1 MRKLTCAFGIAGAFA
16 ITMLTQATAVKSA
29 AATIVY
35 PWCAYYAG
43 SDSGNAPSCG
53 SSTYE
58 QCMATVSG
66 QSGYCGRNPF
76 YVEPAPQPARGRRP
90 ARS

>member
-1 MRKLTCAFGIAGAFA
+1 MRKITHALGAA
-16 ITMLTQATAVKSA
+16 VVALLVQANAVKPG

-53 SSTYE
+53 SSTLE
-58 QCMATVSG
+58 QCRATVSG
-66 QSGYCGRNPF
+66 QQGYCGRNPF
-76 YVEPAPQPARGRRP
+76 YVEPPVQPPRRQK
-90 ARS
+90 RSRE